1 MFASRNGEK
10 YIRTEML
17 DKRTKAKLDSHIATR
32 KRNIT
37 RGIYITHRYINEWA
51 LTKWKQDGWDNIRPD
66 HLRLI
71 SIISTEQLNIN
82 ELSKRARVSKQ
93 AMSKMVNDLI
103 SKGFIA
109 FETDPNDSRSKIISI
124 TKDGVEFMEYF
135 KGCAKLVEKKFEDI
149 IGAKKTQ
156 QLIDILAELTEGI
169 LEEEKKELE
178 KR

>member
-1 MFASRNGEK
+1 MFAPRNGET
-10 YIRTEML
+10 YIRTDML
-17 DKRTKAKLDSHIATR
+17 DKRTKAKLDEHIATR
-32 KRNIT
+32 KRNVT
-37 RGIYITHRYINEWA
+37 RGIYITYRYLNEWA
-51 LTKWKQDGWDNIRPD
+51 LSKWKEDGWDTIRPD

-109 FETDPNDSRSKIISI
+109 FETDPHDSRSKIISI

-135 KGCAKLVEKKFEDI
+135 KGCSKLVEKKFEDI
-149 IGAKKTQ
+149 IGEKKTQ
-156 QLIDILAELTEGI
+156 LLIDILEELTEGI
-169 LEEEKKELE
+169 LELE
-178 KR
+178 KREHEKK

>member
-1 MFASRNGEK
+1 MFASRNGEN
-10 YIRTEML
+10 YIRTDML
-17 DKRTKAKLDSHIATR
+17 DKRTKAKLDEHIAAR
-32 KRNIT
+32 KSNIT
-37 RGIYITHRYINEWA
+37 RGIYITHRYVNEWA
-51 LTKWKQDGWDNIRPD
+51 LNKWREDGWDTIRPD

-124 TKDGVEFMEYF
+124 TKEGVDFMTYF
-135 KGCAKLVEKKFEDI
+135 KGCAKLVEKRFEEI
-149 IGAKKTQ
+149 IGVKKTQ
-156 QLIDILAELTEGI
+156 QLIHILAELSEGI
-169 LEEEKKELE
+169 LEREKLEHEKK
-178 KR
+178 

>member
-1 MFASRNGEK
+1 
-10 YIRTEML
+10 ML
-17 DKRTKAKLDSHIATR
+17 DKRTKAKLDSHITTR

-51 LTKWKQDGWDNIRPD
+51 HAKWKEDGWDDIRPD

-71 SIISTEQLNIN
+71 SIISTEALNIN

-109 FETDPNDSRSKIISI
+109 FQTDPADSRSKIISI
-124 TKDGVEFMEYF
+124 TKEGVEFMEYF
-135 KGCAKLVEKKFEDI
+135 KSCSKLVEKKFEAI
-149 IGAKKTQ
+149 IGVRKTQ
-156 QLIDILAELTEGI
+156 QLIDILAELSEGI
-169 LEEEKKELE
+169 LECEKKEHE
-178 KR
+178 KK